1 MGTTTLAKARTDRQ
15 YRGSDERYT
24 PPWLLERVTAFL
36 GPGWFDPCPRSYG
49 AAPAVNGLA
58 IPWQGRVF
66 CNPPYSRMGPWV
78 AKFCGESFREGL
90 LLTLAYTD
98 TRWFQPLFDYTILFP
113 QGRICFLD
121 ATGRA
126 MNRPP
131 FGSALVYRGRRQA
144 AFARAFGDMG
154 AIVRRSPQSVRRPD
168 LWTPASVEEVSA

>member
-24 PPWLLERVTAFL
+24 PTWLLDRVTALL
-36 GPGWFDPCPRSYG
+36 GSSWFDPCPRSYG
-49 AAPAVNGLA
+49 SAPAVNGLA
-58 IPWQGRVF
+58 IPWHGRIF

-78 AKFCGESFREGL
+78 AKFTGESFTEGL

-121 ATGRA
+121 SARRT

-131 FGSALVYRGRRQA
+131 FGSALIYRGRRQA
-144 AFARAFGDMG
+144 AFARVFGDMG
-154 AIVRRSPQSVRRPD
+154 AIVRATRYKSRQT
-168 LWTPASVEEVSA
+168 LWDKAD

>member
-1 MGTTTLAKARTDRQ
+1 MGTTTLAKTRNDRK

-24 PPWLLERVTAFL
+24 PGWLLERVTAFL
-36 GPGWFDPCPRSYG
+36 GDGWFDPCPRSYG
-49 AAPAVNGLA
+49 NAPAVNGLA

-66 CNPPYSRMGPWV
+66 VNPPYSRMGPWV
-78 AKFCGESFREGL
+78 AKFCGEPFREGL

-113 QGRICFLD
+113 QGRIRFQD
-121 ATGRA
+121 AAGRRA
-126 MNRPP
+126 NVDPP

-154 AIVRRSPQSVRRPD
+154 AIVRRDPTAPKRLG
-168 LWTPASVEEVSA
+168 LWEVAIK

>member
-1 MGTTTLAKARTDRQ
+1 MGTTTLTKARTDRQ

-36 GPGWFDPCPRSYG
+36 GEGWFDPCPRSYG
-49 AAPAVNGLA
+49 NAPAVNGLA
-58 IPWQGRVF
+58 VPWVGRVF

-78 AKFCGESFREGL
+78 AKFCGETFTEGL

-121 ATGRA
+121 STGRA
-126 MNRPP
+126 IHRPP

-154 AIVRRSPQSVRRPD
+154 AIVHRHSRSVMPRT
-168 LWTPASVEEVSA
+168 LWSA